1 MLFAQLKAGDLGFC
15 GWTSTAG
22 IVPGADSADLASMV
36 GEWRVV
42 LERLAGEFRAGHA
55 EAGPKDRSKSCRYC
69 SLAGLCRVAECY
81 SLGDEEEAER

>member
-1 MLFAQLKAGDLGFC
+1 
-15 GWTSTAG
+15 
-22 IVPGADSADLASMV
+22 MV
-36 GEWRVV
+36 GEWRAV

-55 EAGPKDRSKSCRYC
+55 EAGPKDRSRSCRYC